1 MHRQRWPRGLL
12 VLLLFLA
19 PAGPAWGTQAAPATA
34 TVTVLHALPA
44 FTADVYVN
52 GELTLSGF
60 EPETATDPLELPAGR
75 YTLEIRDVGASPDSE
90 PALRGTLKLEAGQ
103 NLSIIAGLTEE
114 GEPALNV
121 FANDLTRVAP
131 GRSRLIVRNVA
142 DTASFGVQL
151 DGELVF
157 RRVPN
162 SGEKTQGFEAGV
174 YSFEATAGESTIGPE
189 ELVLEEGTAGI
200 VYTVG
205 SVEGGTLDLMFQTI
219 RALQSAPGS
228 VLTGDG
234 GLAAPQGFPAWA
246 SATMVLAVL
255 GLVGSVTVLVRRRSA
270 ADRFRLG

>member
-1 MHRQRWPRGLL
+1 MHRQRWPGGLIA
-12 VLLLFLA
+12 LLLFLV
-19 PAGPAWGTQAAPATA
+19 PSGSMWGAQAAPATA

-90 PALRGTLKLEAGQ
+90 PALEGTVRLKAGQ
-103 NLSIIAGLTEE
+103 NVSIIAGLTEE
-114 GEPALNV
+114 GDPALNV
-121 FANDLTRVAP
+121 FANDMTRVAP
-131 GRSRLIVRNVA
+131 GRSRFIVRNVT
-142 DTASFGVQL
+142 DTPSFRVEL
-151 DGELVF
+151 DGDELF
-157 RRVPN
+157 RSVPN
-162 SGEKTQGFEAGV
+162 SGEATKDVRAGV
-174 YSFEATAGESTIGPE
+174 YSFEATSGESAIGPE

-219 RALQSAPGS
+219 RRLQAPPGS

-234 GLAAPQGFPAWA
+234 GLAAPPGFPTWA
-246 SATMVLAVL
+246 TPSMLLAVL
-255 GLVGSVTVLVRRRSA
+255 GLVGSVTVLIRRRSA
-270 ADRFRLG
+270 ADRSGDG